1 MRPLVQSAMRASAA
15 TVRKERKATASSSN
29 ASLTK
34 VSGKPEQQ
42 RQSSPSLSSNAH
54 KKSKGSVKDASSYST
69 AQHDNDDGDDDRPK
83 EFATTSS
90 AAPRRLNDIAMA
102 PPELKKLPRGA
113 TKHPS
118 RGDGKAAKAGAAG
131 VLSMAQ
137 RVMMEAEREN
147 AIKRYRDMK
156 ERKAKEGEGHVDGG

>member
-15 TVRKERKATASSSN
+15 TERKERKTAKSSSN
-29 ASLTK
+29 APTTE

-42 RQSSPSLSSNAH
+42 QPNPSLSSNDR
-54 KKSKGSVKDASSYST
+54 KKSKDPVKDGPSSST
-69 AQHDNDDGDDDRPK
+69 TQLDSNDDRPK
-83 EFATTSS
+83 EFAITSS

-113 TKHPS
+113 TKHQS
-118 RGDGKAAKAGAAG
+118 GGGGKTAKAAAAG

-147 AIKRYRDMK
+147 AIKRYREMK
-156 ERKAKEGEGHVDGG
+156 ERKVREGGGNVDEG